1 MKKPCAFVDSK
12 CNILTDLT
20 CELSSYHKILP
31 LGSVL
36 IFSDFTFIT
45 TDDAVTFIGPE
56 ATLAY
61 FEAILTLLHIR
72 SVTSLSRVIL

>member
-1 MKKPCAFVDSK
+1 MILIKPYAFGGSN
-12 CNILTDLT
+12 CNNLTDLT
-20 CELSSYHKILP
+20 CELGSYHKVLP

-61 FEAILTLLHIR
+61 FEAILTLFR
-72 SVTSLSRVIL
+72 GTR